1 MNKTIKILAAMLPLF
16 ITSCTNDDTT
26 VTTATQQEQPV
37 TISAGITRGEGQSES
52 FAYDKIKVTNVT
64 RKDNGLLNN
73 SAVFTLVPS
82 ESSPSWTSNGTL
94 LWSAGEE
101 NTFQAVYPAT
111 AEYSSFTVPTDQ
123 STEVNFKAA
132 DWMTGETKA
141 TLNLNEDASNKT
153 IDINL
158 TRQMAMVEV
167 EIIGANV
174 STLTSM
180 EVESPSPNNSNI
192 TFETS
197 GNRIK
202 AYRASATDNKFSAII
217 PPGSKGKDVIL
228 CYLKLSDSSEKN
240 LKLSS
245 DIEFS
250 AGKKYTFSYNIDS
263 SASSDSDS
271 APTRSAAPD
280 NLTLVSVEPM

>member
-1 MNKTIKILAAMLPLF
+1 MNKTIKILAAMLPLY
-16 ITSCTNDDTT
+16 ITSCTNDDTI

-37 TISAGITRGEGQSES
+37 TISAGITRGEGQSEP

-64 RKDNGLLNN
+64 RKDKGLLNN

-123 STEVNFKAA
+123 STEANFKAA

-153 IDINL
+153 INFNL

-167 EIIGANV
+167 EINRAIV

-197 GNRIK
+197 GNIIK
-202 AYRASATDNKFSAII
+202 AYRASTTDNKFSAII

-228 CYLKLSDSSEKN
+228 CYLTLSDSDEKS
-240 LKLSS
+240 LKLKS
-245 DIEFS
+245 DINFE
-250 AGKKYTFSYNIDS
+250 AGKKYTFQCSLNS
-263 SASSDSDS
+263 QPGS

>member
-1 MNKTIKILAAMLPLF
+1 MLPLF

-82 ESSPSWTSNGTL
+82 ESSPSWTSNRTL

>member
-1 MNKTIKILAAMLPLF
+1 MLPLF

-64 RKDNGLLNN
+64 RKDKGLLNN

-111 AEYSSFTVPTDQ
+111 AEYSSFTVPSDL
-123 STEVNFKAA
+123 SDADKLKSA
-132 DWMTGETKA
+132 DWMTCEKTV
-141 TLNLNEDASNKT
+141 TLN
-153 IDINL
+153 NL
-158 TRQMAMVEV
+158 TTASSLNLEFKRKMAMVV
-167 EIIGANV
+167 VQITGADV
-174 STLTSM
+174 STLTSLT
-180 EVESPSPNNSNI
+180 VESPSPDNNNI
-192 TFETS
+192 TFENHDPKIT
-197 GNRIK
+197 
-202 AYRASATDNKFSAII
+202 AYKDATNENMFSAII
-217 PPGSKGKDVIL
+217 APGSKSSEALL
-228 CYLKLSDSSEKN
+228 CTLKLSDSTEKSLTLQN
-240 LKLSS
+240 
-245 DIEFS
+245 DIEFQ
-250 AGKKYTFSYNIDS
+250 AGKKYTFQCSLTS
-263 SASSDSDS
+263 QPDS

>member
-1 MNKTIKILAAMLPLF
+1 MAALLPLF

-82 ESSPSWTSNGTL
+82 ESSPSWTSNRTL

-123 STEVNFKAA
+123 STEANFKAA

-167 EIIGANV
+167 EINGADV

-228 CYLKLSDSSEKN
+228 CYLTLSDSDEKS
-240 LKLSS
+240 LKLQS
-245 DIEFS
+245 DINFE
-250 AGKKYTFSYNIDS
+250 AGKKYTFQCSLTS
-263 SASSDSDS
+263 QPDS
-271 APTRSAAPD
+271 APTRSASPD

>member
-16 ITSCTNDDTT
+16 ITSCTNDDTI

-123 STEVNFKAA
+123 STEANFKAA

>member
-1 MNKTIKILAAMLPLF
+1 MLPLF

-37 TISAGITRGEGQSES
+37 TISAGITRGEGQSEP

-64 RKDNGLLNN
+64 RKDKGLLNN
-73 SAVFTLVPS
+73 SAVFTLVTL

-123 STEVNFKAA
+123 STEANFKAA

-250 AGKKYTFSYNIDS
+250 AGKIYTFSYNIDS

>member
-82 ESSPSWTSNGTL
+82 ESSPSWTSNRTL

>member
-1 MNKTIKILAAMLPLF
+1 MLPLF

-37 TISAGITRGEGQSES
+37 TISAGITRGEGQSEP

-64 RKDNGLLNN
+64 RKDKGLLNN
-73 SAVFTLVPS
+73 SAVFTLVTL

>member
-1 MNKTIKILAAMLPLF
+1 MLPLF

-73 SAVFTLVPS
+73 SAVFTLDTS

-94 LWSAGEE
+94 LWYVGEE

-123 STEVNFKAA
+123 STEANFKAA

-158 TRQMAMVEV
+158 TRQMAMVLV
-167 EIIGANV
+167 QITGADV

-202 AYRASATDNKFSAII
+202 AYRASTTDNKFSAII

-228 CYLKLSDSSEKN
+228 CYLTLSDSDEKS
-240 LKLSS
+240 LKLQS
-245 DIEFS
+245 DINFQ
-250 AGKKYTFSYNIDS
+250 AGKKYTFQCSLTS
-263 SASSDSDS
+263 QPDS

>member
-1 MNKTIKILAAMLPLF
+1 MLPLF

-37 TISAGITRGEGQSES
+37 TISAGITRGEGQSEP

-64 RKDNGLLNN
+64 RKDKGLLNN
-73 SAVFTLVPS
+73 SAVFTLVTL
-82 ESSPSWTSNGTL
+82 ESSPSLTSNGTL
-94 LWSAGEE
+94 LWYVGEE

-123 STEVNFKAA
+123 STEANFKAA

-158 TRQMAMVEV
+158 TRQMAMVV
-167 EIIGANV
+167 VQITGVDV

-202 AYRASATDNKFSAII
+202 AYRASITDNKFSAII
-217 PPGSKGKDVIL
+217 PPGSKDKDAIL

-240 LKLSS
+240 LKLSRI
-245 DIEFS
+245 IEFS
-250 AGKKYTFSYNIDS
+250 AGKKYTFSYIIDS

-280 NLTLVSVEPM
+280 NLTLVSVEPI